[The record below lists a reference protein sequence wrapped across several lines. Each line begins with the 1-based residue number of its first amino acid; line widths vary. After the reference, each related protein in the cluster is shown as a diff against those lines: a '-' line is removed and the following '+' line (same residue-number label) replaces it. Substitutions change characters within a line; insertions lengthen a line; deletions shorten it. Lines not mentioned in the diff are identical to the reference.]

1 MKKKKKKS
9 EIYKLQLV
17 IYLFNNINNLS
28 CKGIQLVLKNNLSRE
43 ILLEHKFPKYLQPF
57 FFFFSSHSHKF
68 TKSCPGCSQIQY
80 QRDVQIIQVHQ
91 VSGKRTK
98 FRKKRETRITFGL
111 HSPDYKFYIVHPLL
125 QLTTMRR
132 NLIDANQRTTF
143 QTNVKMKSFRK
154 LSFYNSKILKSRRYA
169 C

>member
-1 MKKKKKKS
+1 MQGNPARFKKQSITRNIVGTQIS
-9 EIYKLQLV
+9 EI
-17 IYLFNNINNLS
+17 S
-28 CKGIQLVLKNNLSRE
+28 
-43 ILLEHKFPKYLQPF
+43 PAF